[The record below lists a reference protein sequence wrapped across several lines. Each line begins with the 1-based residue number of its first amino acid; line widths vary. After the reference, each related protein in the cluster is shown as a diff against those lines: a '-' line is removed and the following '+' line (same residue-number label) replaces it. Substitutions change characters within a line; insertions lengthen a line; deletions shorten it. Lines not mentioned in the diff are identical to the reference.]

1 MSGIQ
6 YITDENGNKTAVVI
20 DLKKHFKLWE
30 DISDQLVAEKRK
42 NQKRYNHS
50 DVKMI
55 LKKEGK
61 L

>member
-6 YITDENGNKTAVVI
+6 YITDAKGNKTAVVI

-30 DISDQLVAEKRK
+30 DISDQLEAAKRK
-42 NQKRYNHS
+42 SQKRISHS
-50 DVKMI
+50 DVKAI

>member
-20 DLKKHFKLWE
+20 DLKKHLKLWE

-42 NQKRYNHS
+42 NQRRYNHS

-55 LKKEGK
+55 LKKEGR